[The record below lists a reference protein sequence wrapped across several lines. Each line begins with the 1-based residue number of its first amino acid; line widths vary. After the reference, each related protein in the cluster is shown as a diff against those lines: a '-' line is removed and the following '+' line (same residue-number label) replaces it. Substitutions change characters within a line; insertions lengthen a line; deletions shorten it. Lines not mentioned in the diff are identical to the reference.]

1 MNRLKNIIIINDWAC
16 RDGGA
21 AAVALNTAVELSKKF
36 NVSLFCAVGPID
48 NNVKKSKVHVH
59 FLNKQD
65 ILHDTNRLRAII
77 NGLWHKKSAVEL
89 ERLLENFSKEDTI
102 VHVHTW
108 TKALSSSIFRSIAKS
123 NLQLVIT
130 LHDYFCFCP
139 NGGFYNYQKSEICN
153 KKPLSL
159 SCICTNCDVRSYPQK
174 IWRLLRQ
181 KIQNHEIWNNHNLH
195 FISIS
200 NFTDK
205 ICVPLIP
212 SNAKV
217 YKLYDPVE
225 LSLHKRVVIQNN
237 TNYICMA
244 RLSPEKGVNL
254 FCKAIT
260 DLGFNGI
267 VMGDGEQ
274 LDDLKKKYPKINFVG
289 WVNSCDKEKYFSQ
302 SKAFVFPSLWY
313 ETFGLTVAEAK
324 SYGIPCIVPDNCAA
338 SEQVADGKTGY
349 IFKTGDLDSLKAAIM
364 KYEQTNLKQ
373 MQENLLNSFH
383 PEDLSMETH
392 LKKLIAIYNDILS
405 NEK

>member
-89 ERLLENFSKEDTI
+89 ERLLENFSNEDTI

-181 KIQNHEIWNNHNLH
+181 KIQNHT
-195 FISIS
+195 SVR
-200 NFTDK
+200 DK
-205 ICVPLIP
+205 
-212 SNAKV
+212 K
-217 YKLYDPVE
+217 
-225 LSLHKRVVIQNN
+225 
-237 TNYICMA
+237 
-244 RLSPEKGVNL
+244 
-254 FCKAIT
+254 
-260 DLGFNGI
+260 
-267 VMGDGEQ
+267 
-274 LDDLKKKYPKINFVG
+274 
-289 WVNSCDKEKYFSQ
+289 
-302 SKAFVFPSLWY
+302 
-313 ETFGLTVAEAK
+313 
-324 SYGIPCIVPDNCAA
+324 
-338 SEQVADGKTGY
+338 
-349 IFKTGDLDSLKAAIM
+349 
-364 KYEQTNLKQ
+364 
-373 MQENLLNSFH
+373 
-383 PEDLSMETH
+383 
-392 LKKLIAIYNDILS
+392 
-405 NEK
+405 

>member
-1 MNRLKNIIIINDWAC
+1 M
-16 RDGGA
+16 
-21 AAVALNTAVELSKKF
+21 
-36 NVSLFCAVGPID
+36 
-48 NNVKKSKVHVH
+48 
-59 FLNKQD
+59 
-65 ILHDTNRLRAII
+65 
-77 NGLWHKKSAVEL
+77 
-89 ERLLENFSKEDTI
+89 
-102 VHVHTW
+102 
-108 TKALSSSIFRSIAKS
+108 SSSIFRSIAKS

-181 KIQNHEIWNNHNLH
+181 KIQNHEIWNNQNLH

-274 LDDLKKKYPKINFVG
+274 LDDLKKN
-289 WVNSCDKEKYFSQ
+289 
-302 SKAFVFPSLWY
+302 
-313 ETFGLTVAEAK
+313 
-324 SYGIPCIVPDNCAA
+324 IPR
-338 SEQVADGKTGY
+338 
-349 IFKTGDLDSLKAAIM
+349 
-364 KYEQTNLKQ
+364 
-373 MQENLLNSFH
+373 
-383 PEDLSMETH
+383 
-392 LKKLIAIYNDILS
+392 LIL
-405 NEK
+405 